1 MGREHL
7 DIAMYSSTKQDP
19 QKLRF
24 TFSFSYSEEYRDWLP
39 ITHEKQDF
47 QVQTAGYITLS
58 TRVFGLDITRL
69 QPQYKI
75 IQR

>member
-39 ITHEKQDF
+39 ITHENEIFKCKQHGILHCQQGF
-47 QVQTAGYITLS
+47 LG
-58 TRVFGLDITRL
+58 
-69 QPQYKI
+69 
-75 IQR
+75 